1 MSILQSTTFEG
12 VFQHQRSG
20 RSYAYKVSCCVA
32 VNRQGW
38 ESMHLR
44 GKVCCGDHAREITVL
59 GHVDP
64 AHPESSFL
72 GREAAVAQDFVALAC
87 ERDVAQ
93 ASHAAACRPRP
104 LAASFSSS
112 DNVR

>member
-1 MSILQSTTFEG
+1 MSTLQSTTFEG

-20 RSYAYKVSCCVA
+20 LSYAYKVTCSLA

-44 GKVCCGDHAREITVL
+44 GIVWCGDHNREISVL

-64 AHPESSFL
+64 ANPESSFI
-72 GREAAVAQDFVALAC
+72 GREATVAQDIVALAC
-87 ERDVAQ
+87 ERDIVQ
-93 ASHAAACRPRP
+93 TSHAPARWHPPQTPGLSAA
-104 LAASFSSS
+104 LA
-112 DNVR
+112 R